1 MSTTSSERSY
11 ETVRVEHDRA
21 VATIVLDRPQ
31 ARNALSM
38 QLKSDLAQAIAAVRD
53 DDRVRTVILTGE
65 GPAFCAGGD
74 IKEMASGR
82 PAYEYRSRL
91 LTVLESIAIP
101 LARMPKPVIAAING
115 HAHGAGV
122 SLAACCDISIAAED
136 ATFSLAFVRMG
147 LIPDVTALY
156 FLPRI
161 IGTNRV
167 KELVFTGDRLSAQE
181 AARIGLVN
189 RVVPTDTLR
198 DAAMEL
204 AQTLSEGPPMS
215 YELSKRLI
223 DQSLHVSLEDMVQ
236 LEAYA
241 QAIAFS
247 TPEHTEGVAAYL
259 ERRPARF
266 TAVSPHGAKTEGDR
280 E

>member
-122 SLAACCDISIAAED
+122 SLALDAGGGITEAYVSLGAVAPTTLLVAEAGAALVGSSLDAASLARLDAAAE
-136 ATFSLAFVRMG
+136 F
-147 LIPDVTALY
+147 
-156 FLPRI
+156 
-161 IGTNRV
+161 
-167 KELVFTGDRLSAQE
+167 E
-181 AARIGLVN
+181 AAVR
-189 RVVPTDTLR
+189 
-198 DAAMEL
+198 AACTPISDKRGTVEYRTHVAGVL
-204 AQTLSEGPPMS
+204 A
-215 YELSKRLI
+215 KRAAKI
-223 DQSLHVSLEDMVQ
+223 
-236 LEAYA
+236 AYD
-241 QAIAFS
+241 
-247 TPEHTEGVAAYL
+247 
-259 ERRPARF
+259 R
-266 TAVSPHGAKTEGDR
+266 AKVR
-280 E
+280 S